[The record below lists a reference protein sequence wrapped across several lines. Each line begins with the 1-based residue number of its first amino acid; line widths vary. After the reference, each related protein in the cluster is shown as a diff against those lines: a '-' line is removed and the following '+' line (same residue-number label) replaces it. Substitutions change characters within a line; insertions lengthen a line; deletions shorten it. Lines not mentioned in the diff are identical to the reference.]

1 MEGASA
7 AQSSPSWGAAAA
19 REEGHRGAAA
29 HQLSAMR
36 QRSESSIVRL
46 AKLPSEQLD
55 EARRQGHATMVGLAD
70 AIRQQTPHHSRQE
83 WRSPPATA
91 SSFRQRTDAAAAAVA
106 RPIRMTGNLGRHIS
120 APELYPMDGQRAS
133 QQDPRSSTGFSS
145 MSSTGVRSLPGTT
158 GPEKWAALYQP
169 PRAGKGL
176 PGPISGA
183 STAFLPDQAFTST
196 TRDFF
201 RMEETLGDALQDKRK
216 HGGSPEVP
224 FADSWTRGWQS
235 HQVWS
240 GRRMGMN
247 AHYSDHVW
255 NKLGKVVDRKG
266 QMIA

>member
-7 AQSSPSWGAAAA
+7 AQSSPSWAAAEA

-55 EARRQGHATMVGLAD
+55 EARRQGHATMVDLAD
-70 AIRQQTPHHSRQE
+70 AIRQQTPQHSRQE
-83 WRSPPATA
+83 RRRLATA
-91 SSFRQRTDAAAAAVA
+91 PAFRQRTDAAAAAVA
-106 RPIRMTGNLGRHIS
+106 RPIRMTGSLGRRIS
-120 APELYPMDGQRAS
+120 VPELYPMDGQRAS
-133 QQDPRSSTGFSS
+133 LEDTKSSKGFGS

-169 PRAGKGL
+169 ARAGKGL
-176 PGPISGA
+176 PGPLSG
-183 STAFLPDQAFTST
+183 SSVKFLPDQAFTST
-196 TRDFF
+196 NRDFF
-201 RMEETLGDALQDKRK
+201 RMEETSGDALQDKRK
-216 HGGSPEVP
+216 HGGGPDVH

-240 GRRMGMN
+240 GRKMGMN
-247 AHYSDHVW
+247 AHYSDNVW
-255 NKLGKVVDRKG
+255 NKLGKWVDRGG
-266 QMIA
+266 QMIT